1 MGPQRLF
8 SRAEQALKDRRYADA
23 IGYVRELIAVTPDFG
38 PAWHLLAVAAGALRD
53 LPLALTGAQEAVR
66 WMPTHAEAWANLG
79 TIRLIVRD
87 PEAAVTAY
95 ERALALEPARAD
107 LALRL
112 ARALI
117 EAGRRG
123 DARARLQALAS
134 ASVEHVDADQRR
146 EAWLALADLELTE
159 GQWRQ
164 AAGIAERLLLSA
176 VDDAAA
182 LQLKARALKALGA
195 LEPAQGAAAQ
205 AVALSSVPAARLLLA
220 GVLAASPDRTER
232 LRGLEL
238 AQHPELRNLEP
249 GVVEAL
255 LAELQLGLGQFQ
267 DALGSAE
274 RAVAAQPTRA
284 EWWAHGIDAAQAVGG
299 PQRALKAIETAPQVV
314 QSQPVIGVRHARQL
328 LALGRAGEALNTI
341 DRVLREAPQEQ
352 EAIALRGLALDRL
365 GHPAEAQRWLA
376 CESFVQA
383 SRPAAP
389 SGFRGT
395 EEFLSTLGTEIRR
408 HPSLRMEPLG
418 RPARRAAQTGDL
430 LLGGGIAAQALARL
444 VEVEVET
451 CLRRLKPDPNRP
463 FLRKLPTRYQLRFW
477 GNRMEAGGELAP
489 HLHAGRWLSGVYFVK
504 LPVSLG
510 TRPDEPAGWLEFN
523 RPPSPLPEMSAG
535 NLRVVRPEEGVLLLF
550 PAYLWHRTV
559 PFAGMGERISVSFDL
574 LVEG

>member
-23 IGYVRELIAVTPDFG
+23 IGYARDLIGQSPDFG
-38 PAWHLLAVAAGALRD
+38 PAWHLLAVAAAALRD

-66 WMPTHAEAWANLG
+66 WMPTHTEAWANLG

-87 PEAAVTAY
+87 PAASVDAY

-107 LALRL
+107 LGLRL
-112 ARALI
+112 CRALV
-117 EAGRRG
+117 ECGRLT

-134 ASVEHVDADQRR
+134 APAEALEPELRR
-146 EAWLALADLELTE
+146 EAWLALAELELMD
-159 GQWRQ
+159 GQRRQ
-164 AAGIAERLLLSA
+164 AVGIAERLLLTA
-176 VDDAAA
+176 ADDVAA
-182 LQLKARALKALGA
+182 LQLKARGLKALGA
-195 LEPAQGAAAQ
+195 IEAAQVAAAR
-205 AVALSSVPAARLLLA
+205 AVELSPSPTARLLLA
-220 GVLAASPDRTER
+220 SVLATSPDRIER

-238 AQHPELRNLEP
+238 AQPPELRGLDA
-249 GVVEAL
+249 GQADGL

-267 DALGSAE
+267 DAIGSAE
-274 RAVAAQPTRA
+274 RAVALQPTRA
-284 EWWAHGIDAAQAVGG
+284 DWWLHGIDAAQAIGG

-314 QSQPVIGVRHARQL
+314 QSHPLIGVRHARQL
-328 LALGRAGEALNTI
+328 LALGRAGEALNTV
-341 DRVLREAPQEQ
+341 DRVLREASQEQ

-376 CESFVQA
+376 CEAFVQA
-383 SRPAAP
+383 SRPNP
-389 SGFRGT
+389 PPGFRGT

-430 LLGGGIAAQALARL
+430 LTGGGIAAQGLARMI
-444 VEVEVET
+444 EAEIDT
-451 CLRRLKPDPNRP
+451 FLRRLKPDTARP
-463 FLRKLPTRYQLRFW
+463 FLRRLPTRYQLRFW
-477 GNRMEAGGELAP
+477 GNRMEAGGELVS

-510 TRPDEPAGWLEFN
+510 TRSDEPSGWLEFN
-523 RPPSPLPEMSAG
+523 RPPSPLPEASAS
-535 NLRVVRPEEGVLLLF
+535 NLRVVRPEEGVLLLY

-574 LVEG
+574 LIEG